1 MPQLKSVNLARG
13 ISGAISLIIVTLILL
28 FLVLY
33 KAYGSTLQRLFVH
46 LMIMTCLRD
55 AIFVIQIEHQFEY
68 HGQKQFCAFVG
79 FFDLWISTIVYIFI
93 IGINLL
99 LVYTIY
105 KQIQGEPFSRLSNS
119 KYPRIILEYSL
130 TFLIIFLPLTYLWL
144 PLTKNSKL
152 NGTESGGLNA
162 FCWINDIEKDWKTI
176 QPYSQIVYTE
186 TILIGIAC
194 ILHILFTIGIA
205 VAFCRLAYTYRRM
218 KHKHIKNVRD
228 VLLLMCFLLVSV
240 VFDSPAVV
248 FLSVTT

>member
-1 MPQLKSVNLARG
+1 MLSIR
-13 ISGAISLIIVTLILL
+13 TLVWI
-28 FLVLY
+28 
-33 KAYGSTLQRLFVH
+33 
-46 LMIMTCLRD
+46 C
-55 AIFVIQIEHQFEY
+55 
-68 HGQKQFCAFVG
+68 GQKQFCAFVG
-79 FFDLWISTIVYIFI
+79 FFNLWISTIVYIFI
-93 IGINLL
+93 IINLL
-99 LVYTIY
+99 LVYSIY
-105 KQIQGEPFSRLSNS
+105 KLIQGKPFPRLSNS

-248 FLSVTT
+248 FLSVTTWVTPSPMVDSEVHLYSRGETWVLATSLIIRNDVECIRHATVIAQDTRLHSSSFH